1 MGGLQLEEVECH
13 FLLLSSFSNTTSIAI
28 ALVQR
33 LFLAIQ
39 LDNIFLQCFKER
51 SGFMAAERFFLVVGM
66 LNSVLMV
73 KRTARKTVPCVPVR
87 PV

>member
-13 FLLLSSFSNTTSIAI
+13 FLPLPSFSNTTSIAI

-39 LDNIFLQCFKER
+39 LDIFLQCFKER
-51 SGFMAAERFFLVVGM
+51 SGFTTAEKFVLIVGM

-73 KRTARKTVPCVPVR
+73 KRTACKTAPCVPVR